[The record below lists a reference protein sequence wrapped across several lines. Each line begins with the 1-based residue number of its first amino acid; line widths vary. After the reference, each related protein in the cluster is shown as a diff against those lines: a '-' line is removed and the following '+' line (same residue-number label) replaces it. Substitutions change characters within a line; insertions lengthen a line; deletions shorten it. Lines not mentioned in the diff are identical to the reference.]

1 MKIFVSSKQ
10 EFLDVEC
17 EEKQN
22 NSKELN
28 PVKCPPQLEQQSCLY
43 NQSTNWLI
51 TSQPI
56 DKFHRIDNASHYLKQ
71 GRL

>member
-28 PVKCPPQLEQQSCLY
+28 PLKCPPSIGTTKLS
-43 NQSTNWLI
+43 I
-51 TSQPI
+51 
-56 DKFHRIDNASHYLKQ
+56 
-71 GRL
+71 